1 MLSIR
6 KIGVIGRTYRHL
18 TRYRQILA
26 VFFRY
31 GFGDL
36 VDLLKID
43 QYIEIGLQMISRN
56 RRERLEKLSRPERVR
71 LALEELGPTYVKL
84 GQVLSTR
91 PDLIP
96 VDFITELTKLQDK
109 VPPFDVKEV
118 ERIVSQELGAAPDEV
133 FATFDRTPLA
143 SASIGQVHRAT
154 LADGEK
160 VAVKVQ
166 RPGIKRIIEV
176 DLEIMLHLATL
187 MENHI
192 EEVAFFRPVK
202 IVEEFAK
209 ALEREID
216 YTFEAVNMER
226 MAGQFL
232 SDRNVYIPKVY
243 RDFTTERVLTAEF
256 IDGIKISAIDD
267 LDDAGL
273 NRRRITRRG
282 SRILLRQ
289 IFDFGFFHGDPH
301 PGNLFVLPGEVICLL
316 DFGMV
321 GTVDRQTREDF
332 VDLVDAVV
340 HRQETRTAQVLL
352 KITQWDERPPMRAFE
367 RSVADFMGRH
377 LYRPLKEIQVGPL
390 LQNLLELAADHRLV
404 IPPDIFLMMKTLTA
418 VEGVA
423 RSLDPEFDIF
433 AAAAPFIK
441 KVIMDRYQPRR
452 LTDDALRLGAD
463 FINFMQ
469 QLSGDILDITRLVR
483 KNRLTVHVELESL
496 KTMLETHDQ
505 ISNRLSFAVIIAG
518 LMIGSSIIV
527 VSGVPPLLYGIS
539 LIGIIV
545 FITGAVMGLWL
556 LLAIIRKGR
565 L

>member
-56 RRERLEKLSRPERVR
+56 RRERLERLSRAERVR
-71 LALEELGPTYVKL
+71 MALEELGPTYVKL

-96 VDFITELTKLQDK
+96 VDFLTELAKLQDE
-109 VPPFDVKEV
+109 VPPFDASKVD
-118 ERIVSQELGAAPDEV
+118 RIVTAELGAPPEKIFTA
-133 FATFDRTPLA
+133 FDRTPVA

-154 LADGEK
+154 LGDGEQ
-160 VAVKVQ
+160 VAVKIQ
-166 RPGIKRIIEV
+166 RPGIQKIIEV
-176 DLEIMLHLATL
+176 DLEIMLHMATL
-187 MENHI
+187 MERHV
-192 EEVAFFRPVK
+192 EEMAFFRPVK

-209 ALEREID
+209 VLEREID

-232 SDRNVYIPKVY
+232 ADPTVYIPKVY
-243 RDFTTERVLTAEF
+243 RDLTTARVLTAEF
-256 IDGIKISAIDD
+256 IDGIKISEFDKLEA
-267 LDDAGL
+267 AGL
-273 NRRRITRRG
+273 DRRRITQRG
-282 SRILLRQ
+282 SQILLRQ

-301 PGNLFVLPGEVICLL
+301 PGNLFVLPEDVICLL

-340 HRQETRTAQVLL
+340 HRQETRTAQILL
-352 KITQWDERPPMRAFE
+352 KITLWDERPRMRDFE
-367 RSVADFMGRH
+367 RAVAEFMGRH
-377 LYRPLKEIQVGPL
+377 LYRPLKEIQVGLL
-390 LQNLLELAADHRLV
+390 LQHLLELSAGHQLV

-423 RSLDPEFDIF
+423 LSLDPDFDIF

-441 KVIMDRYQPRR
+441 RVKMERYHPRR
-452 LTDDALRLGAD
+452 LTDDVVRLGAD
-463 FINFMQ
+463 FIEFLQ
-469 QLSGDILDITRLVR
+469 QFPNELLDITRQIRQR
-483 KNRLTVHVELESL
+483 KLTVHVELESL

-505 ISNRLSFAVIIAG
+505 ISNRVSFAIIIAG
-518 LMIGSSIIV
+518 LIIGSSIIV
-527 VSGVPPLLYGIS
+527 VSGVPPLFYGIS
-539 LIGIIV
+539 LIGIII

-556 LLAIIRKGR
+556 LVAIIKKGR

>member
-56 RRERLEKLSRPERVR
+56 RRERLERLSRAERVR
-71 LALEELGPTYVKL
+71 MALEELGPTYVKL

-96 VDFITELTKLQDK
+96 VDFLTELAKLQDE
-109 VPPFDVKEV
+109 VPPFDTGEV
-118 ERIVSQELGAAPDEV
+118 DRIVTAELGAPPDTI
-133 FATFDRTPLA
+133 FTAFDRTPVA
-143 SASIGQVHRAT
+143 SASIGQVHSAI
-154 LADGEK
+154 LADGEQ
-160 VAVKVQ
+160 VAVKIQ
-166 RPGIKRIIEV
+166 RPGIQKIIEV
-176 DLEIMLHLATL
+176 DLEIMLHMATL
-187 MENHI
+187 MERHV
-192 EEVAFFRPVK
+192 EEMAFFRPVK

-209 ALEREID
+209 VLEREID

-232 SDRNVYIPKVY
+232 ADPTVYIPKVY
-243 RDFTTERVLTAEF
+243 RDLTTARVLTAEF
-256 IDGIKISAIDD
+256 IDGIKISE
-267 LDDAGL
+267 LDKLEAAGL
-273 NRRRITRRG
+273 DRRRITQRG
-282 SRILLRQ
+282 SQILLRQ

-301 PGNLFVLPGEVICLL
+301 PGNLFVLPEDVICLL

-340 HRQETRTAQVLL
+340 HRQETRTAQILL
-352 KITQWDERPPMRAFE
+352 KITLWEERPRMRDFE
-367 RSVADFMGRH
+367 RAVAEFMGRH
-377 LYRPLKEIQVGPL
+377 LYRPLKEIQVGLL
-390 LQNLLELAADHRLV
+390 LQHLLELAASHQLV

-423 RSLDPEFDIF
+423 LSLDPEFDIF

-441 KVIMDRYQPRR
+441 RVKMERYHPRR
-452 LTDDALRLGAD
+452 LTDDVVRLGAD
-463 FINFMQ
+463 FIGFMQ
-469 QLSGDILDITRLVR
+469 QFPNELLDITRQIRQR
-483 KNRLTVHVELESL
+483 KLTVNVELESL
-496 KTMLETHDQ
+496 RTMLETHDQ
-505 ISNRLSFAVIIAG
+505 ISNRVSFAIIIAG
-518 LMIGSSIIV
+518 LIIGSSIIV
-527 VSGVPPLLYGIS
+527 VSGVPPLFYGIS
-539 LIGIIV
+539 LIGIII

-556 LLAIIRKGR
+556 LVAIIKKGR

>member
-18 TRYRQILA
+18 ARYRQILA

-96 VDFITELTKLQDK
+96 VDFIIELAKLQDE
-109 VPPFDVKEV
+109 VPPFDVNEV
-118 ERIVSQELGAAPDEV
+118 DRIIAAELGAAPDEV
-133 FATFDRTPLA
+133 FTSFERIPLA

-154 LADGEK
+154 LAEGEQ

-166 RPGIKRIIEV
+166 RPGIKKVIEV
-176 DLEIMLHLATL
+176 DLEIMLHMATL
-187 MENHI
+187 MERHI
-192 EEVAFFRPVK
+192 EEIAFFRPVK

-216 YTFEAVNMER
+216 YTVEAVNMER

-232 SDRNVYIPKVY
+232 SDRTVYIPKVY
-243 RDFTTERVLTAEF
+243 HDLSTQRVLTAEF
-256 IDGIKISAIDD
+256 VDGIKISQVDR

-273 NRRRITRRG
+273 NRRKITRRG
-282 SRILLRQ
+282 SDILLRQ

-340 HRQETRTAQVLL
+340 HRQETRTARMLL
-352 KITQWDERPPMRAFE
+352 KITQWDERPHMRDFE
-367 RSVADFMGRH
+367 RAVADFMGRH

-390 LQNLLELAADHRLV
+390 LLQLLELASDHRLV

-423 RSLDPEFDIF
+423 LVLDPDFDIF
-433 AAAAPFIK
+433 TAAAPFITRVK
-441 KVIMDRYQPRR
+441 LDRYHPQR
-452 LTDDALRLGAD
+452 LTDDAMRLGAD
-463 FINFMQ
+463 FFDFMQ
-469 QLSGDILDITRLVR
+469 QLPGEILDITRQIRQR
-483 KNRLTVHVELESL
+483 KLTVHFELESL

-505 ISNRLSFAVIIAG
+505 ISNRLSFAIIIAG

-527 VSGVPPLLYGIS
+527 VSGVPPLFYGIS

>member
-96 VDFITELTKLQDK
+96 VDFITELAKLQDK

-118 ERIVSQELGAAPDEV
+118 DRIVTAELGAGPDEV
-133 FATFDRTPLA
+133 FASFNHTPLA
-143 SASIGQVHRAT
+143 SASIGQVHKAT
-154 LADGEK
+154 LPEGEQ

-176 DLEIMLHLATL
+176 DLEIMLHMATL
-187 MENHI
+187 MERHV
-192 EEVAFFRPVK
+192 EEIAFFRPVK

-216 YTFEAVNMER
+216 YSFEAVNMER

-232 SDRNVYIPKVY
+232 SDRTVYIPKVY

-267 LDDAGL
+267 LDEAGL
-273 NRRRITRRG
+273 NCRKITRRG
-282 SRILLRQ
+282 SSILLRQ

-340 HRQETRTAQVLL
+340 HRQEARTAQILL
-352 KITQWDERPPMRAFE
+352 KITQWDDRPPMRAFV

-377 LYRPLKEIQVGPL
+377 LYRPLKEIKVGPL

-423 RSLDPEFDIF
+423 RGLDPEFDIF
-433 AAAAPFIK
+433 AAAAPFIQQVK
-441 KVIMDRYQPRR
+441 MDRYHPQR
-452 LTDDALRLGAD
+452 LTADAMRLGAD
-463 FINFMQ
+463 FIDFMQ
-469 QLSGDILDITRLVR
+469 QLPGEILDITRQIR
-483 KNRLTVHVELESL
+483 EHKLTVHVELESL
-496 KTMLETHDQ
+496 RAMLATHDK
-505 ISNRLSFAVIIAG
+505 ISNRLSFAIIIAG
-518 LMIGSSIIV
+518 LIIGSSIIV
-527 VSGVPPLLYGIS
+527 VSGVPPLFHGIS

-545 FITGAVMGLWL
+545 FITGAIMGLWL
-556 LLAIIRKGR
+556 LVAIIKKG

>member
-56 RRERLEKLSRPERVR
+56 RRERLERLSRAERVR
-71 LALEELGPTYVKL
+71 MALEELGPTYVKL

-96 VDFITELTKLQDK
+96 VDFLTELAKLQDE
-109 VPPFDVKEV
+109 VPPFDASEV
-118 ERIVSQELGAAPDEV
+118 DRIVTAELGAPPDAI
-133 FATFDRTPLA
+133 FAAFERTPVA
-143 SASIGQVHRAT
+143 SASIGQVHKAT
-154 LADGEK
+154 LADDEQ
-160 VAVKVQ
+160 VAVKIQ
-166 RPGIKRIIEV
+166 RPGIQKIIEV
-176 DLEIMLHLATL
+176 DLEIMLHMATL
-187 MENHI
+187 MERHV
-192 EEVAFFRPVK
+192 EEMAFFRPVK

-209 ALEREID
+209 VLEREID

-232 SDRNVYIPKVY
+232 ANPTVYIPKVY
-243 RDFTTERVLTAEF
+243 RDLTTARVLTAEF
-256 IDGIKISAIDD
+256 IHGIKISE
-267 LDDAGL
+267 LDKLEEAGL
-273 NRRRITRRG
+273 DRRRITQRG
-282 SRILLRQ
+282 SQILLRQ

-301 PGNLFVLPGEVICLL
+301 PGNLFVLPDDVICLL

-340 HRQETRTAQVLL
+340 HRQETRTAQILL
-352 KITQWDERPPMRAFE
+352 KITLWEERPRMRDFE
-367 RSVADFMGRH
+367 RAVAEFMGRH
-377 LYRPLKEIQVGPL
+377 LYRPLKEIQVGLL
-390 LQNLLELAADHRLV
+390 LQHLLELAASHQLV

-423 RSLDPEFDIF
+423 LSLDPDFDIF

-441 KVIMDRYQPRR
+441 QVKMARYHPRR
-452 LTDDALRLGAD
+452 LTDDVVRLGAD
-463 FINFMQ
+463 FMGFMQ
-469 QLSGDILDITRLVR
+469 QFPNELLDITRQIRQR
-483 KNRLTVHVELESL
+483 KLTVNVELESL

-505 ISNRLSFAVIIAG
+505 ISNRVSFAIIIAG
-518 LMIGSSIIV
+518 LIIGSSIIV
-527 VSGVPPLLYGIS
+527 VSGVPPLFYGIS
-539 LIGIIV
+539 LIGIII

-556 LLAIIRKGR
+556 LVAIIKKGR

>member
-18 TRYRQILA
+18 NRYRQILA

-56 RRERLEKLSRPERVR
+56 RRERLEKLSRAERVR
-71 LALEELGPTYVKL
+71 MALEELGPTYVKL

-96 VDFITELTKLQDK
+96 VDFITELAKLQDE
-109 VPPFDVKEV
+109 VPPFDNDQVD
-118 ERIVSQELGAAPDEV
+118 RIVISELGAEPEKI
-133 FATFDRTPLA
+133 FASFERDPFA
-143 SASIGQVHRAT
+143 SASIGQVHGAT
-154 LADGEK
+154 LTDGER
-160 VAVKVQ
+160 VAVKIQ
-166 RPGIKRIIEV
+166 RPGIKKIIEV
-176 DLEIMLHLATL
+176 DLEIMLHIATL
-187 MENHI
+187 MERHV
-192 EEVAFFRPVK
+192 EEIAFFRPVK

-216 YTFEAVNMER
+216 YNFEAVNMER
-226 MAGQFL
+226 MAAQFL
-232 SDRNVYIPKVY
+232 SDSTVYVPKVY
-243 RDFTTERVLTAEF
+243 RDLTTARILTAEF
-256 IDGIKISAIDD
+256 VDGIKISEVQL
-267 LDDAGL
+267 LDDAGMD
-273 NRRRITRRG
+273 RREITRRG
-282 SRILLRQ
+282 SAILLRQ

-301 PGNLFVLPGEVICLL
+301 PGNLFVLPGEMICLL

-340 HRQETRTAQVLL
+340 HRHEARTAQMLL
-352 KITQWDERPPMRAFE
+352 KITHWDERPAMRDFE
-367 RSVADFMGRH
+367 RAVADFMGRH
-377 LYRPLKEIQVGPL
+377 LYRPLKEIQVGSL
-390 LQNLLELAADHRLV
+390 LHHLLELSADHRLV

-423 RSLDPEFDIF
+423 LALDPDFDIF

-441 KVIMDRYQPRR
+441 RVKMDRYNPER
-452 LTDDALRLGAD
+452 LADDMARMGAN
-463 FINFMQ
+463 FFEFMQ
-469 QLSGDILDITRLVR
+469 QFPNEILEITRQIRQR
-483 KNRLTVHVELESL
+483 KLTVHVQLESL
-496 KTMLETHDQ
+496 KTWLETHDQ
-505 ISNRLSFAVIIAG
+505 ISNRVSFAIIIAG
-518 LMIGSSIIV
+518 LIVGSSIIV
-527 VSGVPPLLYGIS
+527 VSGVPPLFYGIS
-539 LIGIIV
+539 LIGIII

-556 LLAIIRKGR
+556 LIAIIKKGR

>member
-36 VDLLKID
+36 IDLLKID
-43 QYIEIGLQMISRN
+43 QYIEIGLQMISRH

-109 VPPFDVKEV
+109 VPPFDAKEV

-133 FATFDRTPLA
+133 FATFERTPLA
-143 SASIGQVHRAT
+143 SASIGQVHKAT

-232 SDRNVYIPKVY
+232 SDHSVYIPKVY

-352 KITQWDERPPMRAFE
+352 KITQWEERPPMRAFE

>member
-36 VDLLKID
+36 IDLLKID

-109 VPPFDVKEV
+109 VPPFETQEV
-118 ERIVSQELGAAPDEV
+118 ERIVSEELGAAPDEV

-143 SASIGQVHRAT
+143 SASIGQVHKAT
-154 LADGEK
+154 LADGDK

-176 DLEIMLHLATL
+176 DLEIMLHLANL

-192 EEVAFFRPVK
+192 EEIAFFRPVK

-216 YTFEAVNMER
+216 YTFEAANMER
-226 MAGQFL
+226 MASQFL
-232 SDRNVYIPKVY
+232 SERAVYIPKVY
-243 RDFTTERVLTAEF
+243 RRFTTERVLTAEF
-256 IDGIKISAIDD
+256 IDGIKISAIDA
-267 LDDAGL
+267 LEEAGL
-273 NRRRITRRG
+273 DRRKITQRG
-282 SRILLRQ
+282 STILLRQ

-301 PGNLFVLPGEVICLL
+301 PGNLFVLPEEVICLL

-321 GTVDRQTREDF
+321 GTVARQTREDF

-340 HRQETRTAQVLL
+340 HRRETRTAQVLL

-390 LQNLLELAADHRLV
+390 LQNLLELAADHRLL

-418 VEGVA
+418 
-423 RSLDPEFDIF
+423 
-433 AAAAPFIK
+433 
-441 KVIMDRYQPRR
+441 
-452 LTDDALRLGAD
+452 
-463 FINFMQ
+463 
-469 QLSGDILDITRLVR
+469 
-483 KNRLTVHVELESL
+483 
-496 KTMLETHDQ
+496 
-505 ISNRLSFAVIIAG
+505 
-518 LMIGSSIIV
+518 
-527 VSGVPPLLYGIS
+527 
-539 LIGIIV
+539 
-545 FITGAVMGLWL
+545 
-556 LLAIIRKGR
+556 
-565 L
+565 

>member
-96 VDFITELTKLQDK
+96 VDFITELAKLQDK
-109 VPPFDVKEV
+109 VPPFDIEEV
-118 ERIVSQELGAAPDEV
+118 ERIISKELGASPDNV
-133 FATFDRTPLA
+133 FASFDRTPLA
-143 SASIGQVHRAT
+143 SASIGQVHKAT
-154 LADGEK
+154 LTDGEQ

-166 RPGIKRIIEV
+166 RPGIKRVIEV
-176 DLEIMLHLATL
+176 DLEIMLHMATL
-187 MENHI
+187 MERHI

-209 ALEREID
+209 TLEREID
-216 YTFEAVNMER
+216 YTYEAANMEG
-226 MAGQFL
+226 MASQFL
-232 SDRNVYIPKVY
+232 GDPSVYIPKVY
-243 RDFTTERVLTAEF
+243 RDFTTTRVLTAEF
-256 IDGIKISAIDD
+256 IDGIKISTVHA
-267 LDDAGL
+267 LDAAGL
-273 NRRRITRRG
+273 NRRQITRHG
-282 SRILLRQ
+282 SDILLRQ

-321 GTVDRQTREDF
+321 GRVDRQTREDF

-340 HRQETRTAQVLL
+340 HRQETRTAQMLL

-367 RSVADFMGRH
+367 RAVADFMGRH

-390 LQNLLELAADHRLV
+390 LQSLLELAADHRLV

-423 RSLDPEFDIF
+423 RGLDPDFDIF

-441 KVIMDRYQPRR
+441 TVKMERYHPQR

-463 FINFMQ
+463 FIDFVQ
-469 QLSGDILDITRLVR
+469 QLSGDILDITRLIR

-505 ISNRLSFAVIIAG
+505 ISNRLSFAIIIAG

-527 VSGVPPLLYGIS
+527 VSGIPPLFYGIS
-539 LIGIIV
+539 LIGLIV

>member
-96 VDFITELTKLQDK
+96 VDFITELAKLQDE
-109 VPPFDVKEV
+109 VPSFDVEEV
-118 ERIVSQELGAAPDEV
+118 DRIVAAELGAAPDEI
-133 FATFDRTPLA
+133 FAAFDRTPLA
-143 SASIGQVHRAT
+143 SASIGQVHKAT
-154 LADGEK
+154 LPDGDQ

-166 RPGIKRIIEV
+166 RPGIKRVIEV
-176 DLEIMLHLATL
+176 DLEIMLHMATL
-187 MENHI
+187 MERHI
-192 EEVAFFRPVK
+192 EEIAFFRPVK

-216 YTFEAVNMER
+216 YSFEAINMER

-232 SDRNVYIPKVY
+232 SDRTVYIPKVY
-243 RDFTTERVLTAEF
+243 RDFTTARVLTAEF

-267 LDDAGL
+267 LEAAGMSP
-273 NRRRITRRG
+273 RKITRRG
-282 SRILLRQ
+282 SDILLRQ

-301 PGNLFVLPGEVICLL
+301 PGNLFVMPGEVICLL

-340 HRQETRTAQVLL
+340 HRQETRTAQILL
-352 KITQWDERPPMRAFE
+352 KITQWDDRPPMRAFE
-367 RSVADFMGRH
+367 RAVADFMGRH
-377 LYRPLKEIQVGPL
+377 LYQPLKEIQVGPL

-423 RSLDPEFDIF
+423 RALDPDFDIF

-441 KVIMDRYQPRR
+441 RVKLDRYSPQR
-452 LTDDALRLGAD
+452 LTVDAMRLGAD
-463 FINFMQ
+463 LIDFMQ
-469 QLSGDILDITRLVR
+469 QLPGEILDITRQIR
-483 KNRLTVHVELESL
+483 QHKLTVHVELESL
-496 KTMLETHDQ
+496 RTMLATHDQ
-505 ISNRLSFAVIIAG
+505 ISNRLSFAIIIAG
-518 LMIGSSIIV
+518 LIIGSSIIV
-527 VSGVPPLLYGIS
+527 VSGVPPLFYGIS

-545 FITGAVMGLWL
+545 FITGAIMGLWL
-556 LLAIIRKGR
+556 LVAIIKKG

>member
-18 TRYRQILA
+18 NRYRQILA

-56 RRERLEKLSRPERVR
+56 RRERLEKLSRAERVR

-96 VDFITELTKLQDK
+96 VDFINELAKLQDD
-109 VPPFDVKEV
+109 VPPFDAQEV
-118 ERIVSQELGAAPDEV
+118 GRIIRAELGAPPEEV
-133 FATFDRTPLA
+133 FAAFKLTPVA
-143 SASIGQVHRAT
+143 SASIGQVHDAT
-154 LADGEK
+154 LSDGER
-160 VAVKVQ
+160 VAVKIQ
-166 RPGIKRIIEV
+166 RPGIKKIIEV

-187 MENHI
+187 MEHHV
-192 EEVAFFRPVK
+192 EEIAFFRPIK

-209 ALEREID
+209 VLEREID
-216 YTFEAVNMER
+216 YTFEAHNMER

-232 SDRNVYIPKVY
+232 SDQTVYIPKVY
-243 RDFTTERVLTAEF
+243 HDLSTARVLTAEF
-256 IDGIKISAIDD
+256 IEGIKISQIHKLEAAD
-267 LDDAGL
+267 LD
-273 NRRRITRRG
+273 RREITRRG
-282 SRILLRQ
+282 SNILLRQ

-321 GTVDRQTREDF
+321 GTVNRQTREDF

-340 HRQETRTAQVLL
+340 NRHETRTAQMLL
-352 KITQWDERPPMRAFE
+352 KLTSWEEKPAMRDFE
-367 RSVADFMGRH
+367 RAVADFMGRH

-390 LQNLLELAADHRLV
+390 LQNLLELAADYRLV

-423 RSLDPEFDIF
+423 LVLDPDFESKWTATIPDAWPTMWSEWGPISWNSCSNFPAKYSKSPVRF
-433 AAAAPFIK
+433 ASA
-441 KVIMDRYQPRR
+441 
-452 LTDDALRLGAD
+452 
-463 FINFMQ
+463 N
-469 QLSGDILDITRLVR
+469 
-483 KNRLTVHVELESL
+483 
-496 KTMLETHDQ
+496 
-505 ISNRLSFAVIIAG
+505 
-518 LMIGSSIIV
+518 
-527 VSGVPPLLYGIS
+527 
-539 LIGIIV
+539 
-545 FITGAVMGLWL
+545 
-556 LLAIIRKGR
+556 
-565 L
+565 

>member
-84 GQVLSTR
+84 GQILSTR

-96 VDFITELTKLQDK
+96 VDFITELAKLQDK
-109 VPPFDVKEV
+109 VPPFDVREV
-118 ERIVSQELGAAPDEV
+118 DRIIAAELGAAPEKV
-133 FATFDRTPLA
+133 FTSFDRTPLA
-143 SASIGQVHRAT
+143 SASIGQVHVAT
-154 LADGEK
+154 LADGEQ

-166 RPGIKRIIEV
+166 RPGIKRVIEV
-176 DLEIMLHLATL
+176 DLEIMLHMATL
-187 MENHI
+187 MERHI

-232 SDRNVYIPKVY
+232 SDRTVYIPKVY
-243 RDFTTERVLTAEF
+243 REFTTERVLTAEF
-256 IDGIKISAIDD
+256 IDGIKISAIDA
-267 LDDAGL
+267 LNAAGL
-273 NRRRITRRG
+273 NRRKITRRG
-282 SRILLRQ
+282 STILLRQ

-340 HRQETRTAQVLL
+340 HRQETLTARMLL
-352 KITQWDERPPMRAFE
+352 KLTQWDERPRMRDFE
-367 RSVADFMGRH
+367 RAVADFMGRH
-377 LYRPLKEIQVGPL
+377 LYRPLKEIQIGTL
-390 LQNLLELAADHRLV
+390 LQQLLELASDHRLV

-423 RSLDPEFDIF
+423 LRLDPDFDIF

-441 KVIMDRYQPRR
+441 QVKMDRYHPQR
-452 LTDDALRLGAD
+452 LTDDVMRLGAD
-463 FINFMQ
+463 FFEFLQ
-469 QLSGDILDITRLVR
+469 QLPGEILDITRQIR
-483 KNRLTVHVELESL
+483 QHKLTVHVELESL

-505 ISNRLSFAVIIAG
+505 ISNRLSFAIIIAG

-527 VSGVPPLLYGIS
+527 VSGVPPLFYGIS

-556 LLAIIRKGR
+556 LVAIIRKGR

>member
-96 VDFITELTKLQDK
+96 VDFITELAKLQDE
-109 VPPFDVKEV
+109 VPPFDVAEV
-118 ERIVSQELGAAPDEV
+118 ERIVTAELGAAPDEV
-133 FATFDRTPLA
+133 FASFDRTPLA

-154 LADGEK
+154 LPDGEN

-176 DLEIMLHLATL
+176 DLEIMLHMATL
-187 MENHI
+187 MERHI
-192 EEVAFFRPVK
+192 EEIAFFRPVK

-216 YTFEAVNMER
+216 YSFEAVNMER

-232 SDRNVYIPKVY
+232 SDRTVYIPKVY

-267 LDDAGL
+267 LEAAGL
-273 NRRRITRRG
+273 NRHKITQRG
-282 SRILLRQ
+282 STILLRQ

-321 GTVDRQTREDF
+321 GSVDRQTREDF

-340 HRQETRTAQVLL
+340 HRQESRTAQILL
-352 KITQWDERPPMRAFE
+352 KITQWDDRPPMRAFE
-367 RSVADFMGRH
+367 RAVADFMGRH

-423 RSLDPEFDIF
+423 RGLDPDFDIF

-441 KVIMDRYQPRR
+441 RVKMDRYAPGR
-452 LTDDALRLGAD
+452 LTNDALRLGAD
-463 FINFMQ
+463 LIDFMQ
-469 QLSGDILDITRLVR
+469 QLPGEILDITRQIR
-483 KNRLTVHVELESL
+483 QHKLTVHVELESL
-496 KTMLETHDQ
+496 RTMLATHDQ
-505 ISNRLSFAVIIAG
+505 ISNRLSFAIIIAG
-518 LMIGSSIIV
+518 LIIGSSIIV
-527 VSGVPPLLYGIS
+527 VSGVPPLFYGIS

-545 FITGAVMGLWL
+545 FITGAIMGLWL
-556 LLAIIRKGR
+556 LVAIIKKG

>member
-96 VDFITELTKLQDK
+96 VDFITELAKLQDK
-109 VPPFDVKEV
+109 VPPFDTEEVK
-118 ERIVSQELGAAPDEV
+118 RIVAKELGAVPDQI
-133 FATFDRTPLA
+133 FKTFEHTPFA
-143 SASIGQVHRAT
+143 SASIGQVHKAT
-154 LADGEK
+154 LADGEQ

-187 MENHI
+187 MENHV
-192 EEVAFFRPVK
+192 EEIAFFRPVK

-209 ALEREID
+209 TLEREID
-216 YTFEAVNMER
+216 YTFEAANMER
-226 MAGQFL
+226 MASQFL
-232 SDRNVYIPKVY
+232 RDSTVYIPKVY
-243 RDFTTERVLTAEF
+243 RDFTTGRVLTTEF
-256 IDGIKISAIDD
+256 IDGIKISAIDA
-267 LDDAGL
+267 LDAAGL
-273 NRRRITRRG
+273 DRRKITHRG
-282 SRILLRQ
+282 TTILLRQ

-301 PGNLFVLPGEVICLL
+301 PGNLFVLPEEVICLL

-321 GTVDRQTREDF
+321 GTVARQTREDF

-340 HRQETRTAQVLL
+340 HRRETRTAQVLL

-367 RSVADFMGRH
+367 RAVADFMGQH
-377 LYRPLKEIQVGPL
+377 LYRPLKEIQVGTL
-390 LQNLLELAADHRLV
+390 LQNLLELAADHRLL
-404 IPPDIFLMMKTLTA
+404 IPPDIFLMLKTLTA

-423 RSLDPEFDIF
+423 LVLDPDFDIF
-433 AAAAPFIK
+433 KASAPFIERVK
-441 KVIMDRYQPRR
+441 MSRYQPGR
-452 LTDDALRLGAD
+452 LTGDAMQLGAD
-463 FINFMQ
+463 LIEFTQ

-505 ISNRLSFAVIIAG
+505 ISNRLSFAIIIAG

-527 VSGVPPLLYGIS
+527 VSNVPPLYHGIS
-539 LIGIIV
+539 LLGIVV

-556 LLAIIRKGR
+556 LAAIIRKGR